1 MSKFPRDPSVLDWS
15 RKIHKCQK
23 PERVVK
29 VIAKMRPLG
38 SQLHPNCSHTAYM
51 TCLCIA
57 AAKYAELLAAIEEA
71 QSQTI

>member
-23 PERVVK
+23 PEKIVK
-29 VIAKMRPLG
+29 VIAKMKP
-38 SQLHPNCSHTAYM
+38 PANCSHTAYM

-57 AAKYAELLAAIEEA
+57 AARYAELLAAIEDA
-71 QSQTI
+71 QGQTI